1 MSSKLSTANPY
12 LRDPVM
18 RQRSVLTSV
27 STSSAI
33 EGIHAP
39 FKQATVTLP
48 SGSETSSSASTAP
61 QDRLTR
67 AKP

>member
-1 MSSKLSTANPY
+1 MSPKLSTANPY
-12 LRDPVM
+12 LRDPVV

-33 EGIHAP
+33 EGIRAP
-39 FKQATVTLP
+39 FKQAPVTLP
-48 SGSETSSSASTAP
+48 SGSETSTQASTAL

-67 AKP
+67 QKP

>member
-12 LRDPVM
+12 LRDPVV

-39 FKQATVTLP
+39 FKQATATLQ
-48 SGSETSSSASTAP
+48 SGSATSTQASTASQRHLSRP
-61 QDRLTR
+61 
-67 AKP
+67 KP